1 MEASKPTLSK
11 EFLSQFK
18 NEKDL
23 TEFFTD
29 LYKQAINQM
38 LEGEMDAHL
47 GYGRYER
54 KTPAED
60 PLLPEKNYRNGKS
73 DKQLK
78 TTYGKLDIQV
88 PRDRNSSFTPQLVKK
103 RQTAL
108 AKVED
113 TVLSLYSKGM
123 STRDIEQQIKE
134 LYGVELSEGTV
145 SRITSRMLHLV
156 SEWQERPLQPVYLM
170 LWLDALRF
178 HVRQDHKVIC
188 KSCYLAIGLNQE
200 GKKEL
205 LGIWLS
211 ATESASFWLQVLT
224 DIKARGV
231 QDVLLA
237 ATDNLNGLPEAVEAV
252 FSHSLVQVCLC
263 HQIRNSLAYVAFEER
278 KEFAADLKL
287 IYQAASKEVAE
298 NYLLKLEEKWSSK
311 YPQVV
316 KSWFN
321 NWERL
326 SVFFDFPQ
334 EIRRLIYTTNIIESL
349 NSMVRK
355 YTRNKTVYPDDQA
368 VLKSVYLAL
377 EQIGKKWT
385 MPIAHWQR
393 ILAQFAILY
402 PDRVKLNL

>member
-1 MEASKPTLSK
+1 MQADKPILTK

-18 NEKDL
+18 SEQDL

-29 LYKQAINQM
+29 LYKQALNQM
-38 LEGEMDAHL
+38 LEGELDAHL

-54 KTPAED
+54 KPIAD
-60 PLLPEKNYRNGKS
+60 GNYRNGKT
-73 DKQLK
+73 DKHLK
-78 TTYGKLDIQV
+78 TTYGKLDLQV
-88 PRDRNSSFTPQLVKK
+88 PRDRDSSFEPQLVKK

-145 SRITSRMLHLV
+145 SRITSRIVNLV
-156 SEWQERPLQPVYLM
+156 TDWQQRPLQPVYLM

-178 HVRQDHKVIC
+178 HVRQEHKVIA
-188 KSCYLAIGLNQE
+188 KSCYLAIGLNPE
-200 GKKEL
+200 GKKEV

-224 DIKARGV
+224 DLKGRGV
-231 QDVLLA
+231 KDILLA
-237 ATDNLNGLPEAVEAV
+237 ATDNLVGLPEAVEAV

-263 HQIRNSLAYVAFEER
+263 HQIRNSLAYVAFDDR
-278 KEFAADLKL
+278 KEFAQDLYP
-287 IYQAASKEVAE
+287 IYQASTREVAE
-298 NYLLKLEEKWSSK
+298 THLLKLEEKWSK
-311 YPQVV
+311 AYPQVV
-316 KSWFN
+316 KSWFT
-321 NWERL
+321 NWNRL

-334 EIRRLIYTTNIIESL
+334 EIRRLLYTTNIIESL
-349 NSMVRK
+349 NSMIRK
-355 YTRNKTVYPDDQA
+355 YTRNKLVFPDDQA
-368 VLKSVYLAL
+368 VLKTVYLAL
-377 EQIGKKWT
+377 EQVSRKWT
-385 MPIAHWQR
+385 MPVAHWQR